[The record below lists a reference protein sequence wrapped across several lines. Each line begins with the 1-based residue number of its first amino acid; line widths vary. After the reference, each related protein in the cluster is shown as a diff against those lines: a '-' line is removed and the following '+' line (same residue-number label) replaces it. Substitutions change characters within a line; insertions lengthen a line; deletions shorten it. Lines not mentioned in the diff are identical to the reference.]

1 PWTFSPVTFSNEY
14 FKLLLNETW
23 VWKRWNGPKQLED
36 TRTRS
41 LMMLPHVP
49 VTLGSSSYRIDR
61 RVRSRTDSVLIQDKS
76 FEKWAKA
83 YADDEEL
90 WF

>member
-1 PWTFSPVTFSNEY
+1 NGLFAPWTFSPVTFSNEY

-41 LMMLPHVP
+41 LMMLP
-49 VTLGSSSYRIDR
+49 
-61 RVRSRTDSVLIQDKS
+61 TDSVLIQDKS